1 MDTITSQPVTLRHS
15 SLNRTGLPN
24 ILEKFLP
31 KHHTSLQGM
40 KLQIVFNK
48 QVLLSYFLDR
58 QSESP
63 GLSAFFPQGL
73 AIKKNEGILIFSH
86 TSRLLETPAS
96 LWVALFHRYTRSRK
110 KASLSQTDQKLL
122 LMSHLPPFNTNQT
135 RHCPSSCEPV

>member
-31 KHHTSLQGM
+31 KHHTSSQGM
-40 KLQIVFNK
+40 KLQIVFDK

-73 AIKKNEGILIFSH
+73 AIKKNDGILIFSH

-110 KASLSQTDQKLL
+110 KSITLTNRPKTTSDVTPTTLQHKSDKTLPFLL
-122 LMSHLPPFNTNQT
+122 
-135 RHCPSSCEPV
+135 